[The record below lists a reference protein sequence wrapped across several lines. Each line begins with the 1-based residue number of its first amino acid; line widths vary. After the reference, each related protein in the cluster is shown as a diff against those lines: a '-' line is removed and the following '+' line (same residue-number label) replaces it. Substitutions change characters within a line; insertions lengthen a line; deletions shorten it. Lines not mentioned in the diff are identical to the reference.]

1 MVVDVEATVLSNVRL
16 SDEYN
21 VLKLEVPEIAA
32 QTQPGQ
38 FLMVKP
44 EMGPEPLLRRPFSI
58 FEILHD
64 REGNPKGISLLN
76 KRVGIA
82 TDLLFHKQP
91 GSHMMCLGPLGQPYK
106 PVCPP
111 TEAWMVA
118 GGVGL
123 APFATLS
130 YALSKQQTISTLFYG
145 ARHGGDIFCLD
156 IFERLGIQIVL
167 ATEDGSRGEK
177 GQITTPLENA
187 LSNSP
192 ASKDIVVYAC
202 GPTAMLK
209 KVATLAKSYGRT
221 CQVSVEQVMGCG
233 LGGCYSC
240 VIPVCTDSK
249 SHNYVRSC
257 IEGPVFRSEEIF
269 WEEMD
274 H

>member
-1 MVVDVEATVLSNVRL
+1 
-16 SDEYN
+16 
-21 VLKLEVPEIAA
+21 
-32 QTQPGQ
+32 
-38 FLMVKP
+38 
-44 EMGPEPLLRRPFSI
+44 
-58 FEILHD
+58 
-64 REGNPKGISLLN
+64 
-76 KRVGIA
+76 
-82 TDLLFHKQP
+82 
-91 GSHMMCLGPLGQPYK
+91 MMCLGPLGQPYK

-145 ARHGGDIFCLD
+145 ARHGGDLFCLD
-156 IFERLGIQIVL
+156 IFE
-167 ATEDGSRGEK
+167 RGEK

-192 ASKDIVVYAC
+192 ASKDVVVYAC

-209 KVATLAKSYGRT
+209 KVATLAKSYERT

-249 SHNYVRSC
+249 SRRYVRSC

>member
-167 ATEDGSRGEK
+167 ATEDGSRGENRC
-177 GQITTPLENA
+177 LC
-187 LSNSP
+187 LRSNS
-192 ASKDIVVYAC
+192 YAQEGGHSGQKLRTDMSSIC
-202 GPTAMLK
+202 RAG
-209 KVATLAKSYGRT
+209 YGVWAWWLLQL
-221 CQVSVEQVMGCG
+221 CNPSVHG
-233 LGGCYSC
+233 L
-240 VIPVCTDSK
+240 
-249 SHNYVRSC
+249 
-257 IEGPVFRSEEIF
+257 EEPQLCSF
-269 WEEMD
+269 LYRRPRVP
-274 H
+274 